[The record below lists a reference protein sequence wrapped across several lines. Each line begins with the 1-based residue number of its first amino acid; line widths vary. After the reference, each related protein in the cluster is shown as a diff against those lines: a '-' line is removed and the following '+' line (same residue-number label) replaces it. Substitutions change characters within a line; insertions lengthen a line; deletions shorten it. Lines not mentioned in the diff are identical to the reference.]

1 MLPRSLT
8 GWEVSPLRPPGPVGS
23 LLCGPSLTCPVESW
37 EVRLEGSACGAPGML
52 GGVCPSSGIIGQ
64 PSVQFHAVLR
74 PLAGDLQSGRA
85 TSLSRN
91 RHKGLRH

>member
-8 GWEVSPLRPPGPVGS
+8 GWEVSPLRPLGPVGS